1 MFGRDGYF
9 TTGRLPQPYFY
20 LYYIRF
26 RDMKRIRDGSDKIK
40 CLQNLPQ
47 PIFYLYYMRLR
58 DMKRIRNGSDGRI
71 NQTILP
77 RLIDEIYRVI
87 EREK

>member
-1 MFGRDGYF
+1 MERIINGRDKVKGN
-9 TTGRLPQPYFY
+9 
-20 LYYIRF
+20 
-26 RDMKRIRDGSDKIK
+26 
-40 CLQNLPQ
+40 QNLPQ

-58 DMKRIRNGSDGRI
+58 EMKKIRNGSDVRI

-77 RLIDEIYRVI
+77 QLIDEIYRVI

>member
-1 MFGRDGYF
+1 MERVINGRDKVKGN
-9 TTGRLPQPYFY
+9 P
-20 LYYIRF
+20 
-26 RDMKRIRDGSDKIK
+26 
-40 CLQNLPQ
+40 NLPQ

-58 DMKRIRNGSDGRI
+58 DMKRIRNGSDVRI

-77 RLIDEIYRVI
+77 QWIDEIYRVI